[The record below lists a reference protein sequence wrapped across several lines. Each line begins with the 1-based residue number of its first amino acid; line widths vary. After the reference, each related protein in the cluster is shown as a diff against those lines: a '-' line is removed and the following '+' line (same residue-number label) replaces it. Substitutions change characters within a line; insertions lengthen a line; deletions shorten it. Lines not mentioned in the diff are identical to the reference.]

1 MYDINENG
9 FLSKEELL
17 LWLRDSLGDFGK
29 CAEGD
34 DDIRVKCF
42 KSYGLAAGWTL
53 SLIWHET
60 LSLTITN
67 NSLFQE
73 LVDLTFR
80 RSDVDGDGY
89 ISELDYLSVTARDP
103 LWCDEWLI
111 YKLSL

>member
-42 KSYGLAAGWTL
+42 KSYGLAG
-53 SLIWHET
+53 
-60 LSLTITN
+60 
-67 NSLFQE
+67 Q
-73 LVDLTFR
+73 
-80 RSDVDGDGY
+80 
-89 ISELDYLSVTARDP
+89 
-103 LWCDEWLI
+103 
-111 YKLSL
+111 